1 MINKIKLFFKII
13 IDFFQLLEKKD
24 KRSFILFLIISIVNT
39 VLELFSLYLLVNLLF
54 VIADLNQASS
64 KLIDILNNIVNENP
78 IIISTYLIL
87 ITVILK
93 FIFQTVY
100 SYKQEKFGFS
110 VQKKISKKVFL
121 KILNIDYSDFLK
133 LSSSKVTR
141 VLNTDLIR
149 INNQLISPFVSTL
162 NESLLIFSISLVIFF
177 YDPYLGISIF
187 FFALLVVIF
196 FTLSINKK
204 VKHNSKEGIK
214 FSTLLIK
221 HILESHKSFIS
232 LNVYGVKNNFIK
244 KFDEIASLYIHYGH
258 RAIFLLRLPKNI
270 FELLIFFSLSLL
282 ILILYGL
289 ERIDLII
296 EYVGILSLATF
307 KVIPSLNKLSVSLQA
322 IQYFSNPFYEIL
334 NLLAVNDNFS
344 KAKKQIQ
351 DFKLIEYQNLNY
363 SYDGKKN
370 VLNKSNLIIK
380 KNDFIGIK
388 GESGSGKSTL
398 INVLSGLLKSK
409 NTKIKVDNL
418 IYNFEDLKSIF
429 SIVQQETSII
439 DQSVYENIALD
450 FNISSSS
457 KIKIDAILKKVNL
470 YEDLKTK
477 KEENL
482 GENGN
487 KISGG
492 QKQRIGIARGLY
504 FNKKILILDESTSNL
519 DEENQLGIIKLLKEL
534 SNEVTIIFISHNI
547 ENLRLCNR
555 IIEVV
560 RGRLIESKL

>member
-1 MINKIKLFFKII
+1 MINKIQLFFRII
-13 IDFFQLLEKKD
+13 FDFFQLLEKKD
-24 KRSFILFLIISIVNT
+24 KKSFIIFSLLSIVNT

-54 VIADLNQASS
+54 VIADLNQTSS
-64 KLIDILNNIVNENP
+64 RFLDILNRIVNKNP
-78 IIISTYLIL
+78 ILISTYLIL
-87 ITVILK
+87 ITVFIK
-93 FIFQTVY
+93 FSFQIIY
-100 SYKQEKFGFS
+100 SFKQEKFGYL
-110 VQKKISKKVFL
+110 VQKKISQKVFL
-121 KILNIDYSDFLK
+121 KILNVDYYDYLK

-141 VLNTDLIR
+141 ILNTDLIR
-149 INNQLISPFVSTL
+149 INNQLISPIVSTL
-162 NESLLIFSISLVIFF
+162 NEILLIFSISFVIFF
-177 YDPYLGISIF
+177 YDHYLGISILV
-187 FFALLVVIF
+187 FALLIISL

-214 FSTLLIK
+214 YSTYLIK
-221 HILESHKSFIS
+221 HILESHKSFIA
-232 LNVYGVKNNFIK
+232 LNFYGVKNNFTR
-244 KFDEIASLYIHYGH
+244 KFDEISSIYTKYGYKT
-258 RAIFLLRLPKNI
+258 IFLIRLPKNI
-270 FELLIFFSLSLL
+270 FELLVFFTLSIL
-282 ILILYGL
+282 ILILYSL

-307 KVIPSLNKLSVSLQA
+307 KIIPSLNKLSVSLQA

-334 NLLAVNDNFS
+334 KLLAVNDNFS
-344 KAKKQIQ
+344 KAKNEIQ
-351 DFKLIEYQNLNY
+351 DFKVIEYQNLNY

-398 INVLSGLLKSK
+398 INVLSGLLKS
-409 NTKIKVDNL
+409 NSITIKVDN
-418 IYNFEDLKSIF
+418 IIHNPEDLKNIF

-439 DQSVYENIALD
+439 DQTLYENIALD
-450 FNISSSS
+450 FNVSSSN
-457 KIKIDAILKKVNL
+457 KLKIDSILKKVNL
-470 YEDLKTK
+470 YQDLNTI

-519 DEENQLGIIKLLKEL
+519 DEENQSGIIELLNEL
-534 SNEVTIIFISHNI
+534 SDEVTIIFISHNLV
-547 ENLRLCNR
+547 NLKYCNR
-555 IIEVV
+555 VIEVIN
-560 RGRLIESKL
+560 GELIES